1 VGHWL
6 GGAVHRPAF
15 RRFDL
20 FGSNGNL
27 SAMTERDSDFWMA
40 ERGMKVRLEAQD
52 PSGKWIAIFPAQLEQ
67 MVQQGAPVRAIEVEY
82 DDPC

>member
-1 VGHWL
+1 
-6 GGAVHRPAF
+6 
-15 RRFDL
+15 
-20 FGSNGNL
+20 
-27 SAMTERDSDFWMA
+27 MTERDSDFWMA

-67 MVQQGAPVRAIEVEY
+67 MIQQGAPVRATEVEY